1 MVARE
6 SSRVEPL
13 PGCLPEELEL
23 RVDEFLGVGRGV
35 GEEVDLMGHMRYS
48 EVGETLLEV

>member
-1 MVARE
+1 MVAKE

-13 PGCLPEELEL
+13 PGCLPVVLVL
-23 RVDEFLGVGRGV
+23 WVVVFLGVGCGV